1 MLNHIGYG
9 KFQLFRNHKLTVV
22 ISNILHSFILHRV
35 SLMGHL
41 AYLVAA
47 KLLMQGNANQTPHK
61 QPQHLATWMTPRCG
75 IDRRQGLWHWFLNSL
90 VPQLPQLT
98 QLPQLPQLTQLTQ
111 LPDPAIDPRV
121 WASACASTASICSM
135 CRAMCGCKYNL
146 LHSGAHIPMAHN
158 FIGLPAMRWDAFPW
172 LRWQQTESTVP
183 RWHWHPLRC
192 SVYGL

>member
-1 MLNHIGYG
+1 MFLFVMLNHIGYG

-75 IDRRQGLWHWFLNSL
+75 IDRRQGLWH
-90 VPQLPQLT
+90 
-98 QLPQLPQLTQLTQ
+98 
-111 LPDPAIDPRV
+111 
-121 WASACASTASICSM
+121 
-135 CRAMCGCKYNL
+135 
-146 LHSGAHIPMAHN
+146 
-158 FIGLPAMRWDAFPW
+158 
-172 LRWQQTESTVP
+172 
-183 RWHWHPLRC
+183 
-192 SVYGL
+192 